1 MNPRISVIVPC
12 FNEEATIRELLRR
25 VLEQTEV
32 REVIVVD
39 DASTDAS
46 LSKVSELTDSRL
58 KIVTNITNLGK
69 GASVAKG
76 ISLATSNYVL
86 IQDAD
91 LEYSP
96 EEYSKLIKP
105 LDDGYA
111 DAVFGSRFLPSEARR
126 ALYFWHS
133 MGNKFLTL
141 TSNIF
146 TNLYLTDMETC
157 YKVMR
162 IEFAQRLNLRETRF
176 GIEPEITSKLAKM
189 GARIYEVPIS
199 YHGRT
204 YEDGKKITWKDGV
217 SALLCILKYGIS
229 KEEL

>member
-1 MNPRISVIVPC
+1 
-12 FNEEATIRELLRR
+12 
-25 VLEQTEV
+25 
-32 REVIVVD
+32 
-39 DASTDAS
+39 
-46 LSKVSELTDSRL
+46 
-58 KIVTNITNLGK
+58 
-69 GASVAKG
+69 
-76 ISLATSNYVL
+76 
-86 IQDAD
+86 
-91 LEYSP
+91 
-96 EEYSKLIKP
+96 
-105 LDDGYA
+105 
-111 DAVFGSRFLPSEARR
+111 
-126 ALYFWHS
+126 